1 MRAASLDVRVA
12 DFLAYLKT
20 VRRYSPNT
28 IDGYGRDLARWREF
42 CADHLGTTAPDL
54 DAVTSEDVRAYL
66 AWGVRQGLEKR
77 TVARRLAS
85 LRGFFR
91 HACREGWARRNPAQS
106 VAVPKRGRK
115 LPAVI
120 RAEPL
125 QGLIDGAREKAGFY
139 ARREAALLEVA
150 YGGGLRVGEIAGLS
164 WGDVDATGS
173 ARVIGK
179 GNKERRVPLGQSAAQ
194 ALEEWRAEIA
204 AAGPPTRGAR
214 DAGRDGAVFTS
225 RAGRRLTVRQIQR
238 VITRA
243 LTRAAER
250 EGVGP
255 HTLRHSFATHL
266 LDRGAD
272 LMAVKELLGHES
284 LSTTQLYT
292 HLSRE
297 RLKAAYDVAHPHA

>member
-1 MRAASLDVRVA
+1 MTGSRRVSINVPLEARVA
-12 DFLAYLKT
+12 DFLEYLRT
-20 VRRYSPNT
+20 VRRHSPNT
-28 IDGYGRDLARWREF
+28 IDGYGRDLARWSEF
-42 CADHLGTTAPDL
+42 CADHFGTTAPDL

-91 HACREGWARRNPAQS
+91 HACREGWAGRNPAQA
-106 VAVPKRGRK
+106 VVVPKRGRK

-125 QGLIDGAREKAGFY
+125 QGLLDGAREVEGFY

-173 ARVIGK
+173 ARVVGK
-179 GNKERRVPLGQSAAQ
+179 GDKERRVPLGQAAGE
-194 ALEEWRAEIA
+194 ALRGWRAELA
-204 AAGPPTRGAR
+204 AAGVA
-214 DAGRDGAVFTS
+214 AGDGAVFTN
-225 RAGRRLTVRQIQR
+225 RTGRRLTVRQVQR

-243 LTRAAER
+243 LTTAAER
-250 EGVGP
+250 EGVSP

-297 RLKAAYDVAHPHA
+297 RLKAAYEVAHPHA

>member
-1 MRAASLDVRVA
+1 VSAAALAGRVE
-12 DFLAYLKT
+12 DFLEYLRT
-20 VRRYSPNT
+20 MRNYSANT
-28 IDGYGRDLARWREF
+28 IDGYGRDLERWVEF
-42 CADHLGTTAPDL
+42 CAQHLGTTAPDL
-54 DAVTSEDVRAYL
+54 DRISPDDVRGYL
-66 AWGVRQGLEKR
+66 AWGARQGLEKR
-77 TVARRLAS
+77 TIARRLAS

-91 HACREGWARRNPAQS
+91 HACREGWSRRNPAQS
-106 VAVPKRGRK
+106 VAVARRGRK

-125 QGLIDGAREKAGFY
+125 QGILDGARERGGFY

-164 WGDVDATGS
+164 WSDVDSTGS
-173 ARVIGK
+173 VRVVGK
-179 GNKERRVPLGQSAAQ
+179 GDKERRVPLGQAATLALGDWKGEIQ
-194 ALEEWRAEIA
+194 A
-204 AAGPPTRGAR
+204 TGAK
-214 DAGRDGAVFTS
+214 GSEAVFTN
-225 RAGRRLTVRQIQR
+225 RGGRRLTVRQIQR
-238 VITRA
+238 VVKRA
-243 LTRAAER
+243 LSRAGER

-272 LMAVKELLGHES
+272 IMAVKELLGHES

>member
-1 MRAASLDVRVA
+1 MTATPLEVRVA
-12 DFLAYLKT
+12 DFLAYLRT

-28 IDGYGRDLARWREF
+28 IDGYGRDLARWGEF
-42 CADHLGTTAPDL
+42 CADHLGTRSPDL
-54 DAVTSEDVRAYL
+54 DTVTSEDVRAYL

-91 HACREGWARRNPAQS
+91 HACREGWSRRNPAQS
-106 VAVPKRGRK
+106 VTVPKRGRK

-125 QGLIDGAREKAGFY
+125 QGLLDGAREKEGFY

-164 WGDVDATGS
+164 WDDVDATGS
-173 ARVIGK
+173 ARVVGK
-179 GNKERRVPLGQSAAQ
+179 GNKERRVPLGQTAAA
-194 ALEEWRAEIA
+194 ALVDWRAEVA
-204 AAGPPTRGAR
+204 AASPPTRGAR
-214 DAGRDGAVFTS
+214 RAGRDGAVFTS
-225 RAGRRLTVRQIQR
+225 RAGRRLTVRQVQR

-243 LTRAAER
+243 LTRSAER
-250 EGVGP
+250 EGVSP

-297 RLKAAYDVAHPHA
+297 RLKAAYEVAHPHA

>member
-1 MRAASLDVRVA
+1 MTGAPLETRVA
-12 DFLAYLKT
+12 DFLEYLRT

-28 IDGYGRDLARWREF
+28 VDGYGRDLVRWGEF
-42 CADHLGTTAPDL
+42 CAEHLGTTAPDL
-54 DAVTSEDVRAYL
+54 DAVTSEDVRGYL
-66 AWGVRQGLEKR
+66 AWGARQGLEKR

-91 HACREGWARRNPAQS
+91 HACREGWARRNPAQA

-115 LPAVI
+115 LPAVL

-125 QGLIDGAREKAGFY
+125 QGLLDGAREKEGFY

-150 YGGGLRVGEIAGLS
+150 YGGGLRVAEIAGLS

-173 ARVIGK
+173 ARVVGK
-179 GNKERRVPLGQSAAQ
+179 GDKERRVPLGQAAVE
-194 ALEEWRAEIA
+194 ALRDWRVELA
-204 AAGPPTRGAR
+204 ASGAG
-214 DAGRDGAVFTS
+214 DGAVFAS
-225 RAGRRLTVRQIQR
+225 RSGRRLTVRQIQR
-238 VITRA
+238 VITRV

-250 EGVGP
+250 EGVSP

-297 RLKAAYDVAHPHA
+297 RLRAAYDVAHPHA

>member
-1 MRAASLDVRVA
+1 MTGAPLETRVA
-12 DFLAYLKT
+12 DFLEYLRT

-28 IDGYGRDLARWREF
+28 VDGYGRDLVRWGEF
-42 CADHLGTTAPDL
+42 CAEHLGTTAPDL
-54 DAVTSEDVRAYL
+54 DAVTSEDVRGYL
-66 AWGVRQGLEKR
+66 AWGARQGLEKR
-77 TVARRLAS
+77 TGARRLAS

-91 HACREGWARRNPAQS
+91 HACREGWARRNPAQA

-115 LPAVI
+115 LPAVL

-125 QGLIDGAREKAGFY
+125 QGLLDGAREKEGFY

-150 YGGGLRVGEIAGLS
+150 YGGGLRVAEIAGLS

-173 ARVIGK
+173 ARVVGK
-179 GNKERRVPLGQSAAQ
+179 GDKERRVPLGQAAVE
-194 ALEEWRAEIA
+194 ALRDWRVELA
-204 AAGPPTRGAR
+204 ASGAG
-214 DAGRDGAVFTS
+214 DGAVFAS
-225 RAGRRLTVRQIQR
+225 RSGRRLTVRQIQR
-238 VITRA
+238 VITRV

-250 EGVGP
+250 EGVSP

-297 RLKAAYDVAHPHA
+297 RLRAAYDVAHPHA

>member
-1 MRAASLDVRVA
+1 MTGVPLEVRVA
-12 DFLAYLKT
+12 DFLEYLRT

-28 IDGYGRDLARWREF
+28 IDGYGRDLARWSEF
-42 CADHLGTTAPDL
+42 CADHVGTTAPDL
-54 DAVTSEDVRAYL
+54 DAFTSEDVRAYL
-66 AWGVRQGLEKR
+66 AWGARQGLEKR
-77 TVARRLAS
+77 TIARRLAS

-91 HACREGWARRNPAQS
+91 HACREGWARRNPAQ
-106 VAVPKRGRK
+106 AVVVPRRGRK

-125 QGLIDGAREKAGFY
+125 QGLLDVAREKEGFY

-164 WGDVDATGS
+164 WEDLDATGS
-173 ARVIGK
+173 ARVVGK
-179 GNKERRVPLGQSAAQ
+179 GDKERRVPLGQAAGK
-194 ALEEWRAEIA
+194 ALRDWRAELA
-204 AAGPPTRGAR
+204 EAGG
-214 DAGRDGAVFTS
+214 GDGAVFTS
-225 RAGRRLTVRQIQR
+225 RGGRRLKVRQIQR

-250 EGVGP
+250 DGVSP

-297 RLKAAYDVAHPHA
+297 RLKAAYEGAHPHA

>member
-1 MRAASLDVRVA
+1 MTRVPLEVRVA
-12 DFLAYLKT
+12 DFLEYLRT

-28 IDGYGRDLARWREF
+28 IDGYGRDLARWSEF
-42 CADHLGTTAPDL
+42 CAEHVGTTAPDL
-54 DAVTSEDVRAYL
+54 DAFTSDDVRAYL
-66 AWGVRQGLEKR
+66 AWGARKGLEKR
-77 TVARRLAS
+77 TIARRLAS

-91 HACREGWARRNPAQS
+91 HACREGWARRNPAQA
-106 VAVPKRGRK
+106 VAVPRRGRK

-125 QGLIDGAREKAGFY
+125 QGLLDGAREKEGFF

-164 WGDVDATGS
+164 WEDVDATGS
-173 ARVIGK
+173 ARVVGK
-179 GNKERRVPLGQSAAQ
+179 GDKERRVPLGKAAGE
-194 ALEEWRAEIA
+194 ALRDWRAELA
-204 AAGPPTRGAR
+204 EAGVC
-214 DAGRDGAVFTS
+214 RDGAVFTS
-225 RAGRRLTVRQIQR
+225 RGGRRLTVRQIQR
-238 VITRA
+238 VITSA

-250 EGVGP
+250 EGVSP

-297 RLKAAYDVAHPHA
+297 RLKAAYEVAHPHA

>member
-1 MRAASLDVRVA
+1 MTGAPLETRVA
-12 DFLAYLKT
+12 DFLEYLRT

-28 IDGYGRDLARWREF
+28 VDGYGRDLVRWGEF
-42 CADHLGTTAPDL
+42 CAEHLGTTAPDL
-54 DAVTSEDVRAYL
+54 DAVTSEDVRGYL
-66 AWGVRQGLEKR
+66 AWGARQGLEKR

-91 HACREGWARRNPAQS
+91 HACREGWARRNPAQA

-115 LPAVI
+115 LQAVL

-125 QGLIDGAREKAGFY
+125 QGLLDGAREKEGFY

-150 YGGGLRVGEIAGLS
+150 YGGGLRVAEIAGLS

-173 ARVIGK
+173 ARVVGK
-179 GNKERRVPLGQSAAQ
+179 GDKERRVPLGQAAVE
-194 ALEEWRAEIA
+194 ALRDWRVELA
-204 AAGPPTRGAR
+204 ASGAG
-214 DAGRDGAVFTS
+214 DGAVFAS
-225 RAGRRLTVRQIQR
+225 RSGRRLTVRQIQR
-238 VITRA
+238 VITRV

-250 EGVGP
+250 EGVSP

-297 RLKAAYDVAHPHA
+297 RLRAAYDVAHPHA

>member
-1 MRAASLDVRVA
+1 MSGGSLEARVA
-12 DFLAYLKT
+12 DFLEYLRT

-28 IDGYGRDLARWREF
+28 IDGYGRDLARWSEF
-42 CADHLGTTAPDL
+42 CADHIGTTAPDL
-54 DAVTSEDVRAYL
+54 DAITPEDVRAYL
-66 AWGVRQGLEKR
+66 AWGARQGLEKR
-77 TVARRLAS
+77 TIARRLAS

-125 QGLIDGAREKAGFY
+125 QGLLDVAREKEGFY

-173 ARVIGK
+173 ARVVGK
-179 GNKERRVPLGQSAAQ
+179 GDKERRVPLGQAAGE
-194 ALEEWRAEIA
+194 ALGDWRAELTA
-204 AAGPPTRGAR
+204 VGGAG
-214 DAGRDGAVFTS
+214 DGAVFTS
-225 RAGRRLTVRQIQR
+225 RTGRRLTVRQIQR

-250 EGVGP
+250 EGVSP

-297 RLKAAYDVAHPHA
+297 RLKAAYEVAHPHA

>member
-1 MRAASLDVRVA
+1 MSGGSLEARVA
-12 DFLAYLKT
+12 DFLEYLRT

-28 IDGYGRDLARWREF
+28 IDGYGRDLARWSAF
-42 CADHLGTTAPDL
+42 CADHIGTTTPDL
-54 DAVTSEDVRAYL
+54 DRITAEDVRAYL
-66 AWGVRQGLEKR
+66 AWGARQGLEKR
-77 TVARRLAS
+77 TIARRLAS

-125 QGLIDGAREKAGFY
+125 QGLLDVAREKEGFY

-164 WGDVDATGS
+164 WEDVDATGS
-173 ARVIGK
+173 ARVVGK
-179 GNKERRVPLGQSAAQ
+179 GDKERRVPLGQAAGE
-194 ALEEWRAEIA
+194 ALGDWRAELVA
-204 AAGPPTRGAR
+204 LGGAG
-214 DAGRDGAVFTS
+214 DGAVFTS
-225 RAGRRLTVRQIQR
+225 RTGRRLTVRQIQR

-250 EGVGP
+250 EGVSP

-297 RLKAAYDVAHPHA
+297 RLKAAYEVAHPHA

>member
-1 MRAASLDVRVA
+1 MTAASLEVRVA
-12 DFLAYLKT
+12 DFLAYLRT

-28 IDGYGRDLARWREF
+28 IDGYGRDLARWSEF

-77 TVARRLAS
+77 TIARRLAS

-91 HACREGWARRNPAQS
+91 HACREGWARRNPAQA

-125 QGLIDGAREKAGFY
+125 QGLLDGAREKEGFY

-173 ARVIGK
+173 ARVVGK
-179 GNKERRVPLGQSAAQ
+179 GDKERRVPLGQSAAE
-194 ALEEWRAEIA
+194 ALADWRAEIA
-204 AAGPPTRGAR
+204 AACPPIRGSNAA
-214 DAGRDGAVFTS
+214 DEAVFTS
-225 RAGRRLTVRQIQR
+225 RAGWRLTVRQIQR

-250 EGVGP
+250 PRVPSPEI
-255 HTLRHSFATHL
+255 
-266 LDRGAD
+266 
-272 LMAVKELLGHES
+272 
-284 LSTTQLYT
+284 
-292 HLSRE
+292 
-297 RLKAAYDVAHPHA
+297 

>member
-1 MRAASLDVRVA
+1 MTGVPLEVRVA
-12 DFLAYLKT
+12 DFLEYLRT

-28 IDGYGRDLARWREF
+28 IDGYGRDLARWIEF
-42 CADHLGTTAPDL
+42 CADHLGTTAPEL

-66 AWGVRQGLEKR
+66 AWAARQGLEKR
-77 TVARRLAS
+77 TIARRLAS

-91 HACREGWARRNPAQS
+91 HACREGWARRNPAQA
-106 VAVPKRGRK
+106 VAVPRRGRK

-125 QGLIDGAREKAGFY
+125 QGLLDVAREKEGFY

-164 WGDVDATGS
+164 WEDVDATGS
-173 ARVIGK
+173 ARVVGK
-179 GNKERRVPLGQSAAQ
+179 GDKERRVPLGQAAGE
-194 ALEEWRAEIA
+194 ALRDWRAELA
-204 AAGPPTRGAR
+204 EADGG
-214 DAGRDGAVFTS
+214 GDGAVFTS
-225 RAGRRLTVRQIQR
+225 RGGRRLTVRQIQR

-250 EGVGP
+250 EGVSP

-297 RLKAAYDVAHPHA
+297 RLKAAYEVAHPHA

>member
-1 MRAASLDVRVA
+1 MTAVQLEARVA
-12 DFLAYLKT
+12 DFLAYLRT

-28 IDGYGRDLARWREF
+28 IDGYGRDLARWIAF

-54 DAVTSEDVRAYL
+54 DAVTTEDVRGYL
-66 AWGVRQGLEKR
+66 AWSARQGVEKR
-77 TVARRLAS
+77 TIARRLAS

-91 HACREGWARRNPAQS
+91 HACREGWARRNPAQA
-106 VAVPKRGRK
+106 VTVPKRGQK
-115 LPAVI
+115 LPAVL

-125 QGLIDGAREKAGFY
+125 QGLLDGAREAEGFY

-179 GNKERRVPLGQSAAQ
+179 GDKERRVPLGHAAAE
-194 ALEEWRAEIA
+194 ALRDWRAELQTSG
-204 AAGPPTRGAR
+204 AG
-214 DAGRDGAVFTS
+214 DGAVFTS
-225 RAGRRLTVRQIQR
+225 RSGRRLTVRQIQR

-243 LTRAAER
+243 LTRTAER
-250 EGVGP
+250 EGVSP

-297 RLKAAYDVAHPHA
+297 RLKAAYEVAHPHA